1 MKRARP
7 AACQRIGW
15 SFLAGAVGGEFDLE
29 RAALHVGCGP
39 RAMERR
45 MGEGTWGEKAGQPEG
60 DQGFHVFLPFADMV
74 AITIRP
80 MKILLMTATAIVAAL
95 AAPLATAQGT
105 YPTRPVKIVAPFAPG
120 GLADV
125 LARAVGERLQRSLGQ
140 PVIVEN
146 RPGAGGNVG
155 ADAVARAEADGHT
168 LLMSSAGIL
177 TINEFLYEKMAFDPR
192 VAFAP
197 VSIVAD
203 MPMLLVV
210 RADLPAPDAAQFIHL
225 AREKPLFYG
234 SPGHGTTGHLG
245 MELFMH
251 ATGLKIQHVPY
262 KSAAEAVQAAL
273 AGHTAAMFDNPPTVM
288 AQIRA
293 GGLRALGVAAKERIA
308 PLPNVPTLSE
318 SGAGG
323 LRGFEAS
330 SWFGL
335 VAPMRTPAPIVER
348 LAAETAAA
356 LRDAELQ
363 KRFGDLGARLVGNTP
378 AEFARRIAEERA
390 RWGEVIR
397 SAGITLQ

>member
-1 MKRARP
+1 
-7 AACQRIGW
+7 
-15 SFLAGAVGGEFDLE
+15 
-29 RAALHVGCGP
+29 
-39 RAMERR
+39 MERR
-45 MGEGTWGEKAGQPEG
+45 IGEGTCGEKAGQPEG

-251 ATGLKIQHVPY
+251 ATGLKLQHVPY

-293 GGLRALGVAAKERIA
+293 GGLRALGVAAKERISS
-308 PLPNVPTLSE
+308 LPNVPTLSE
-318 SGAGG
+318 SGVTN
-323 LRGFEAS
+323 FEAS

-335 VAPMRTPAPIVER
+335 VVPAKTPPSVVDR
-348 LAAETAAA
+348 LAADTASAVK
-356 LRDAELQ
+356 DPQLQ
-363 KRFGDLGARLVGNTP
+363 KRFADLGARLLGDTP
-378 AEFARRIAEERA
+378 TEFARRITEERA

-397 SAGITLQ
+397 SAGIKLQ